1 MPIGSLSSLIIKG
14 GKMEDIAIQKRDLDC
29 TKAEEK
35 EILGQGFVKGV
46 ICGKDF
52 PSTSIFVN
60 VRKKHLHQGS
70 IFSMKL
76 GNKKLTVTANQ
87 IQRDPVKRNII
98 HVSFLNVAKGQKTT
112 VEVPL
117 NIIGEVSGEG
127 VIQSLRDSVQVNG
140 ELSDI
145 PENLT
150 LDISGLDINETLS
163 LNDIDL
169 PSGLTWAEDDLTQVV
184 AKCNPPQLE
193 IVEEPELEVAEE
205 VIAEAEETAEE
216 AIEEEEIKKAG

>member
-1 MPIGSLSSLIIKG
+1 
-14 GKMEDIAIQKRDLDC
+14 MEDISIQKRDLDLSK
-29 TKAEEK
+29 TEEK
-35 EILGQGFVKGV
+35 ELFGQGFVKAV

-60 VRKKHLHQGS
+60 VRGKKNFHQGS

-76 GNKKLTVTANQ
+76 GSKKLTVTANQ

-117 NIIGEVSGEG
+117 SLVGEASGEG
-127 VIQSLRDSVQVNG
+127 VIQSLKDSVKVNG
-140 ELSDI
+140 ALTDI

-150 LDISGLDINETLS
+150 LDISHLDINDTLS
-163 LNDIDL
+163 LSDIEL
-169 PSGLTWAEDDLTQVV
+169 PSGLSWDEDDLSQVV

-193 IVEEPELEVAEE
+193 IVAEPEVEVAEE
-205 VIAEAEETAEE
+205 VIAASEEAAEE
-216 AIEEEEIKKAG
+216 AIEEEEVKKAG

>member
-1 MPIGSLSSLIIKG
+1 
-14 GKMEDIAIQKRDLDC
+14 MEDIKVQKRDVNC

-35 EILGQGFVKGV
+35 EIMGQGLVKGV
-46 ICGKDF
+46 ICGKDL
-52 PSTSIFVN
+52 PSTSIYVN
-60 VRKKHLHQGS
+60 IRKKHIHQGS

-76 GNKKLTVTANQ
+76 ENKKLTVTANQ
-87 IQRDPVKRNII
+87 IQRDPVRRNII

-112 VEVPL
+112 IEVPL
-117 NIIGEVSGEG
+117 NIIGEVEGEG

-145 PENLT
+145 PESFT
-150 LDISGLDINETLS
+150 IDISGLDMNETLT

-169 PSGLTWAEDDLTQVV
+169 PSGLTWEEDDLNQVV

-193 IVEEPELEVAEE
+193 IVEEPEIEEAEE
-205 VIAEAEETAEE
+205 VIAGAEEAAEE
-216 AIEEEEIKKAG
+216 AIEEEEVKKAG